1 MICLR
6 SQLKVC
12 GAWIHT
18 QVFLPEILI
27 LPSHLNSLAWYT
39 SLDWQPPTSSTWE
52 ILFCCLQYSFWRV
65 SCQYIIFPLLTIY
78 HFSLLLLGFAVLLS
92 CPRCGLV
99 FIYFETELLS
109 CIDFEKVLAIMYWIL
124 LSPFFLLEF
133 VVDIYWAMSLYSLH
147 FFPLLTYSVF
157 MCCILGKFWALYS
170 RFLILLLSV
179 PDLLFPQCSEFFI
192 SVSISF

>member
-1 MICLR
+1 M
-6 SQLKVC
+6 
-12 GAWIHT
+12 
-18 QVFLPEILI
+18 
-27 LPSHLNSLAWYT
+27 
-39 SLDWQPPTSSTWE
+39 
-52 ILFCCLQYSFWRV
+52 
-65 SCQYIIFPLLTIY
+65 LTIY

-147 FFPLLTYSVF
+147 FFSLLTYSVF
-157 MCCILGKFWALYS
+157 MCCILGKFCSPIFSVLDPPFICAWSAVS
-170 RFLILLLSV
+170 SVQWVFHFSEHFILMLEIVLDSFSNLSIH
-179 PDLLFPQCSEFFI
+179 F
-192 SVSISF
+192 